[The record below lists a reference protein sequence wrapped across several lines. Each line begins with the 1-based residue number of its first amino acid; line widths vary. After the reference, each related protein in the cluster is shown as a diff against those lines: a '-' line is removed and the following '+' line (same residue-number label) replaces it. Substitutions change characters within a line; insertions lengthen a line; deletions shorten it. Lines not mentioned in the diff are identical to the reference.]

1 MATTPEFGF
10 RYPDGS
16 DNVDIPTGIQELAFD
31 VEDTLSSDYLTKAGG
46 SLTGALTVP
55 YGIDGGIHIGGSGP
69 RMMSG
74 TGSPEGVVTAP
85 IGSIWFQSDS
95 TVGVTHWKKASG
107 VGNTG
112 WVVMSGDT
120 GWRKIVSWTAGV
132 QDGTNQIGTI
142 DTAQYSVTGNGG
154 IYIRRINDHVDWWIK
169 GTVTKTNSGSHRLFT
184 VDNLIPVGFRADGAG
199 TYGMS
204 VAMSRQLDFI
214 GTWGI
219 GDTPAFDAVV
229 SATAMAWRSCRH
241 FTVNPWPSS
250 LPGVVG
256 T

>member
-69 RMMSG
+69 RDMAG

-85 IGSIWFQSDS
+85 AAS
-95 TVGVTHWKKASG
+95 TWRDTNATTGAVKWIKASG
-107 VGNTG
+107 AGNTG
-112 WVVMSGDT
+112 WKVEYGDT
-120 GWRKIVSWTAGV
+120 GFRNVAAGLLVANGFTTVTGMQIRRTGNRVDMTAFGMYRAAPGSGVFYTLPSGFRPAYICYAKSYSDNPCYVSSNAAHMVMAGTSDAGV
-132 QDGTNQIGTI
+132 SFAYTTN
-142 DTAQYSVTGNGG
+142 
-154 IYIRRINDHVDWWIK
+154 
-169 GTVTKTNSGSHRLFT
+169 
-184 VDNLIPVGFRADGAG
+184 
-199 TYGMS
+199 
-204 VAMSRQLDFI
+204 
-214 GTWGI
+214 
-219 GDTPAFDAVV
+219 DA
-229 SATAMAWRSCRH
+229 
-241 FTVNPWPSS
+241 WPST
-250 LPGVVG
+250 LPG